1 MLSSLGVDQYIGP
14 NGAKYVDSVIKT
26 SDYDPATA
34 VTKINEA
41 VSKMIEAHD
50 GFSSYISSINMLGI
64 RDGDPDDSGEYITIR
79 VGFQNEASID
89 NVSDWKD
96 SAKDWYDIIR
106 GLSMAANEAPEDTK
120 IVGASTGSIILI
132 LAGTLKVTTLLA
144 TISKTV
150 SVFAKQIIGVGIEI
164 ENLRQKRLLT
174 KTIESEL
181 RKKEQELKT
190 EALKEIQDSL
200 KDKIVGKDGE
210 VTTALENSIKKVLA
224 FNEKGGSVDFVA
236 PEDIETEDVG
246 DKAEGA
252 DVEAKAALAEARI
265 AIQEFQVEREALKLL
280 VDGTNKDST

>member
-1 MLSSLGVDQYIGP
+1 
-14 NGAKYVDSVIKT
+14 
-26 SDYDPATA
+26 
-34 VTKINEA
+34 
-41 VSKMIEAHD
+41 
-50 GFSSYISSINMLGI
+50 
-64 RDGDPDDSGEYITIR
+64 
-79 VGFQNEASID
+79 
-89 NVSDWKD
+89 
-96 SAKDWYDIIR
+96 
-106 GLSMAANEAPEDTK
+106 MAANEAPEDTK